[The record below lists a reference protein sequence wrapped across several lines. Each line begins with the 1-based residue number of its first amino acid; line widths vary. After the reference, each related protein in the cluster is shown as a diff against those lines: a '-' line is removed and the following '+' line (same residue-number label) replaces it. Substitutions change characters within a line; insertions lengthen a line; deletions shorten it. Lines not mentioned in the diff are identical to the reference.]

1 MTAPESEAKAVSH
14 TNKPPCCLRIFRDDF
29 IILGTYDLDKPSGA
43 RTGSIDVL
51 DRNLGPLENYDT
63 YGAVL
68 DLKLSP
74 FDDTLMASA
83 HSTGNV
89 ELWRIEY
96 ESIASDRT
104 LKLLRIANLQVFDAD
119 TLITSL
125 HFSPRTPENLLVTA
139 TNGETRVLDL
149 KHESEVFTSQALSM
163 QYSKLETNL
172 LDVQGCQASV
182 SNVDSVTLDYQHALE
197 CWTAEYGCLAPF
209 ENVVFTGGDDSAIA
223 AHDLRTLETVWS
235 NSRIHE
241 AGVVAIKCSSSTFRA
256 NKPTSILT
264 GSYDDHIRSLE
275 LRMMGDSIYPG
286 VNVPVANSSSSNLGG
301 GVWRFAESPQNAQDS
316 ESNKLLV
323 CCMYDGAKILRVD
336 GDDFIIETY
345 TKKNHESMC
354 YGGDWGH
361 KFVATCSFYDKVV
374 QLWDE

>member
-1 MTAPESEAKAVSH
+1 MTAPEADGKALSH

-43 RTGSIDVL
+43 RTGSIDIL
-51 DRNLGPLENYDT
+51 DKTLGLLETYET

-74 FDDTLMASA
+74 FDDTLMATA

-89 ELWRIEY
+89 ELWRIEC
-96 ESIASDRT
+96 ESAGSRGS
-104 LKLLRIANLQVFDAD
+104 LKLLRVANLQVFVAD

-125 HFSPRTPENLLVTA
+125 HFSPRTPESLLVTA
-139 TNGETRVLDL
+139 TSGETRVLDL
-149 KHESEVFTSQALSM
+149 KHESEVFASQALSAH
-163 QYSKLETNL
+163 YSKLQTKSQ
-172 LDVQGCQASV
+172 DVQGRQVSV
-182 SNVDSVTLDYQHALE
+182 LDVNSVTLDYQHALE
-197 CWTAEYGCLAPF
+197 CWTAEYGCLSPF
-209 ENVVFTGGDDSAIA
+209 ENIVFTGGDDSAIA

-241 AGVVAIKCSSSTFRA
+241 AGVVAIKCSTDTFRV
-256 NKPTSILT
+256 NRPTSIVT
-264 GSYDDHIRSLE
+264 GSYDDHIRSLD

-286 VNVPVANSSSSNLGG
+286 VNVPVASSSSSNLGG
-301 GVWRFAESPQNAQDS
+301 GVWRFVESPQNTQSD
-316 ESNKLLV
+316 ESDKLLV
-323 CCMYDGAKILRVD
+323 CCMYNGAKILRVD
-336 GDDFIIETY
+336 GDDFVIESY

-354 YGGDWGH
+354 YGGDWGQ
-361 KFVATCSFYDKVV
+361 KFIATCSFYDKVV